1 MLNEV
6 LRETKSRLL
15 SGKSRLSRIYRGFL
29 SGNKILIIILF
40 STTII
45 IAQQAIPTGKELVK
59 KMSEI
64 MTQENSKATMTQTIT
79 TSSGKQR
86 TFEFEMFTAN
96 EGEKTL
102 MRYLK
107 PSAARGQAFL
117 MLNNADDIWTY
128 FPRTKRVRK
137 LASSSKNQKVQGSD
151 FSFEDMGSGDSWE
164 KEYNSNNLGSEK
176 YNKTDC
182 WKIESI
188 GIPEQNPSYPK
199 MEVYMRK
206 SDFYPIKID
215 YFDDNDFVEKIL
227 LMGDIKEIE
236 GVPTAMKMTMKNH
249 LEGTE
254 TVMQTLSI
262 TYEWEPPDNFFTER
276 TLKK

>member
-1 MLNEV
+1 M
-6 LRETKSRLL
+6 KQLL
-15 SGKSRLSRIYRGFL
+15 AIFLFIYG
-29 SGNKILIIILF
+29 IV
-40 STTII
+40 
-45 IAQQAIPTGKELVK
+45 IAQQTMPTGEQLVE
-59 KMSEI
+59 KMTAI
-64 MTQENSKATMTQTIT
+64 MTQENSMAIMTQTIT
-79 TSSGKQR
+79 TSSGQQR

-137 LASSSKNQKVQGSD
+137 LSSSSKNQKVQGSD
-151 FSFEDMGSGDSWE
+151 FSFEDMGSGDSW
-164 KEYNSNNLGSEK
+164 KEEYESTNLGSEK
-176 YNKTDC
+176 YDGTDC
-182 WKIESI
+182 WELESI

-199 MEVYMRK
+199 MVVLMRK

-215 YFDDNDFVEKIL
+215 YFAHDDYIEKTL
-227 LMGDIKEIE
+227 FMDNIKNIE

-249 LEGTE
+249 SEGTE
-254 TVMQTLSI
+254 TIMETLSI
-262 TYEWEPPDNFFTER
+262 TYEWEPPDSFFTER
-276 TLKK
+276 ELKK

>member
-1 MLNEV
+1 M
-6 LRETKSRLL
+6 KYLL
-15 SGKSRLSRIYRGFL
+15 G
-29 SGNKILIIILF
+29 IILA
-40 STTII
+40 SAYVI
-45 IAQQAIPTGKELVK
+45 IAQQVMPTGPELVE

-64 MTQENSKATMTQTIT
+64 MTQENSMAIMTQTIT
-79 TSSGKQR
+79 TSSGQQR

-117 MLNNADDIWTY
+117 MLNNADDIWIY

-137 LASSSKNQKVQGSD
+137 LSSSSKNQKVQGSD
-151 FSFEDMGSGDSWE
+151 FSFEDMGSGDSW
-164 KEYNSNNLGSEK
+164 KTEYNSENLGTEK
-176 YNKTDC
+176 YDGTDC
-182 WKIESI
+182 WKLESI

-199 MEVYMRK
+199 MEVLMRK

-215 YFDDNDFVEKIL
+215 YFDENDYAEKTL
-227 LMGDIKEIE
+227 LLSAIKEIE
-236 GVPTAMKMTMKNH
+236 GIPTAMQMTMKNH

-254 TVMQTLSI
+254 TTMQTLS
-262 TYEWEPPDNFFTER
+262 TSYSWEPPDNFFTER
-276 TLKK
+276 ELKK

>member
-1 MLNEV
+1 M
-6 LRETKSRLL
+6 KYLL
-15 SGKSRLSRIYRGFL
+15 G
-29 SGNKILIIILF
+29 IILAT
-40 STTII
+40 SYVI
-45 IAQQAIPTGKELVK
+45 IAQQATPTGQELVE

-64 MTQENSKATMTQTIT
+64 MTQENSTAIMTQTIT
-79 TSSGKQR
+79 TSSGQQR

-137 LASSSKNQKVQGSD
+137 LSSSSKNQKVQGSD
-151 FSFEDMGSGDSWE
+151 FSFEDMGSGDSW
-164 KEYNSNNLGSEK
+164 KEEYVSTNLGSEK
-176 YNKTDC
+176 YNNMDC
-182 WKIESI
+182 WKLESI

-199 MEVYMRK
+199 MEVLMRK
-206 SDFYPIKID
+206 VDYYPIKID
-215 YFDDNDFVEKIL
+215 YFDENDYAEKTL
-227 LMGDIKEIE
+227 LLSDIKDIE
-236 GVPTAMKMTMKNH
+236 GIPTAMKMTMKNH

-254 TVMQTLSI
+254 TTMQTIST
-262 TYEWEPPDNFFTER
+262 TYSWEPPDNFFSER
-276 TLKK
+276 ELKK

>member
-1 MLNEV
+1 MKN
-6 LRETKSRLL
+6 
-15 SGKSRLSRIYRGFL
+15 
-29 SGNKILIIILF
+29 IL
-40 STTII
+40 TII
-45 IAQQAIPTGKELVK
+45 IIMITIIIGQRAIPTGQELVE

-64 MTQENSKATMTQTIT
+64 MTQENSTAIMTQTIT

-137 LASSSKNQKVQGSD
+137 LSSSSKNQKVQGSD
-151 FSFEDMGSGDSWE
+151 FSFEDMGSGDSW
-164 KEYNSNNLGSEK
+164 KTEYISNNLGTEK
-176 YNKTDC
+176 YDGTDC
-182 WKIESI
+182 WKLESI
-188 GIPEQNPSYPK
+188 GIPDENPSYPK

-206 SDFYPIKID
+206 VDFYPIKID
-215 YFDDNDFVEKIL
+215 YFNENDFVEKTL
-227 LMGDIKEIE
+227 LMSDVKEIE
-236 GVPTAMKMTMKNH
+236 GVPTAMQMTMKNH

-254 TVMQTLSI
+254 TTMQTLS
-262 TYEWEPPDNFFTER
+262 TSYSWEPTANFFSER

>member
-1 MLNEV
+1 M
-6 LRETKSRLL
+6 K
-15 SGKSRLSRIYRGFL
+15 KFL
-29 SGNKILIIILF
+29 AIIMSIA
-40 STTII
+40 TTII
-45 IAQQAIPTGKELVK
+45 AQSAIPTGTELVE

-64 MTQENSKATMTQTIT
+64 MTQENSTAIMTQTIT

-86 TFEFEMFTAN
+86 TFEFEMFTSG

-137 LASSSKNQKVQGSD
+137 LSSSSKNQKVQGSD
-151 FSFEDMGSGDSWE
+151 FSFEDMGSGDSW
-164 KEYNSNNLGSEK
+164 KTEYNSTNLGSEK
-176 YNKTDC
+176 YDGTDC
-182 WKIESI
+182 WKLESI
-188 GIPEQNPSYPK
+188 GIPEENPSYSK
-199 MEVYMRK
+199 MGVYMRK
-206 SDFYPIKID
+206 ADFYPIKIN
-215 YFDDNDFVEKIL
+215 YFDENDFIEKTL
-227 LMGDIKEIE
+227 LMSDIKEIE

-254 TVMQTLSI
+254 TTMQTLFT
-262 TYEWEPPDNFFTER
+262 TYSWQPPENFFTER
-276 TLKK
+276 ELKK

>member
-1 MLNEV
+1 M
-6 LRETKSRLL
+6 TQKYFY
-15 SGKSRLSRIYRGFL
+15 IQ
-29 SGNKILIIILF
+29 IIMVFTGLVF
-40 STTII
+40 
-45 IAQQAIPTGKELVK
+45 AQGAIPSGQELVE
-59 KMSEI
+59 KMTEL

-79 TSSGKQR
+79 TSSGKKR
-86 TFEFEMFTAN
+86 TFEFEMFTTN

-137 LASSSKNQKVQGSD
+137 LSSSSKNQKVQGSD
-151 FSFEDMGSGDSWE
+151 FSFEDMGSGDSWN
-164 KEYNSNNLGSEK
+164 KEYISNNLGSVK

-182 WKIESI
+182 WKLESI

-199 MEVYMRK
+199 MVVIMRK

-215 YFDDNDFVEKIL
+215 YFDKNDFVEKTLFLDNIE
-227 LMGDIKEIE
+227 EIE
-236 GVPTAMKMTMKNH
+236 GVPTAMQMTMKNH
-249 LEGTE
+249 FKGTE
-254 TVMQTLSI
+254 TVMETLSI
-262 TYEWEPPDNFFTER
+262 TYDWEPPVNFFTER
-276 TLKK
+276 ELKK

>member
-1 MLNEV
+1 MKN
-6 LRETKSRLL
+6 
-15 SGKSRLSRIYRGFL
+15 
-29 SGNKILIIILF
+29 ILTIILVL
-40 STTII
+40 STAIF
-45 IAQQAIPTGKELVK
+45 AQQAIPTGQELVE

-64 MTQENSKATMTQTIT
+64 MTQENSTAIMTQTIT

-86 TFEFEMFTAN
+86 TFEFEMFTSG

-117 MLNNADDIWTY
+117 MLNNAEDIWTY

-137 LASSSKNQKVQGSD
+137 LSSSSKNQKVQGSD

-164 KEYNSNNLGSEK
+164 TEYSSSNLGSEK
-176 YNKTDC
+176 YDGTDC
-182 WKIESI
+182 WKLESI
-188 GIPEQNPSYPK
+188 GIPDENPSYPK

-206 SDFYPIKID
+206 VDFYPIKID
-215 YFDDNDFVEKIL
+215 YFDENDFVEKTL
-227 LMGDIKEIE
+227 LMSDIKEIE
-236 GVPTAMKMTMKNH
+236 GVPTAMQMTMKNH

-254 TVMQTLSI
+254 TIMETLSI
-262 TYEWEPPDNFFTER
+262 TYDWEPPKNFFTER
-276 TLKK
+276 ELKK

>member
-1 MLNEV
+1 M
-6 LRETKSRLL
+6 KHLL
-15 SGKSRLSRIYRGFL
+15 GAIFV
-29 SGNKILIIILF
+29 
-40 STTII
+40 TATVI
-45 IAQQAIPTGKELVK
+45 IAQQEMPTGAELVK

-64 MTQENSKATMTQTIT
+64 MTQENSTAIMTQTIT
-79 TSSGKQR
+79 TSSGQQR

-137 LASSSKNQKVQGSD
+137 LSSSSKNQKVQGSD
-151 FSFEDMGSGDSWE
+151 FSFEDMGSGDSW
-164 KEYNSNNLGSEK
+164 KEEYVSTNLGSEK
-176 YNKTDC
+176 YDDTDC
-182 WKIESI
+182 WKLESI
-188 GIPEQNPSYPK
+188 GIPKQNPSYPK
-199 MEVYMRK
+199 MVVLMRK
-206 SDFYPIKID
+206 ADFYPIKID
-215 YFDDNDFVEKIL
+215 YFEDNDYVEKTLFMDNINN
-227 LMGDIKEIE
+227 IE

-249 LEGTE
+249 SEGTE
-254 TVMQTLSI
+254 TTMQTLLI

-276 TLKK
+276 ELKK

>member
-1 MLNEV
+1 M
-6 LRETKSRLL
+6 KHLL
-15 SGKSRLSRIYRGFL
+15 GAIFV
-29 SGNKILIIILF
+29 
-40 STTII
+40 TATVI
-45 IAQQAIPTGKELVK
+45 IAQQEIPTGAELVE

-64 MTQENSKATMTQTIT
+64 MTQENSTAIMTQTIT
-79 TSSGKQR
+79 TSSGQQR

-137 LASSSKNQKVQGSD
+137 LSSSSKNQKVQGSD
-151 FSFEDMGSGDSWE
+151 FSFEDMGSGDSW
-164 KEYNSNNLGSEK
+164 KEEYISTNLGTEK
-176 YNKTDC
+176 YNDTDC
-182 WKIESI
+182 WKLESV
-188 GIPEQNPSYPK
+188 GIPEKNPSYPK
-199 MEVYMRK
+199 MVVFMRK

-215 YFDDNDFVEKIL
+215 YFEDNDYVEKTLFMDNINN
-227 LMGDIKEIE
+227 IE

-249 LEGTE
+249 SEGTE
-254 TVMQTLSI
+254 TTMQTLLI

-276 TLKK
+276 ELKK

>member
-6 LRETKSRLL
+6 
-15 SGKSRLSRIYRGFL
+15 KSRLSRIYRGFL
-29 SGNKILIIILF
+29 SGNKHLIIILF
-40 STTII
+40 SASAIF
-45 IAQQAIPTGKELVK
+45 AQQALPSGQELVE
-59 KMSEI
+59 KMTAI

-137 LASSSKNQKVQGSD
+137 LSSSSKNQKVQGSD

-176 YNKTDC
+176 YDRTDC
-182 WKIESI
+182 WKLESI

-199 MEVYMRK
+199 MEVLIRK
-206 SDFYPIKID
+206 SDFYPLKID
-215 YFDDNDFVEKIL
+215 YFDEDDYVEKTL
-227 LMGDIKEIE
+227 LLDDIKEIE
-236 GVPTAMKMTMKNH
+236 GVPTAMKMIMKNH
-249 LEGTE
+249 SKGTE
-254 TVMQTLSI
+254 TIMQTLTI
-262 TYEWEPPDNFFTER
+262 TYAWEPPDNFFSER

>member
-1 MLNEV
+1 MKNILAITLV
-6 LRETKSRLL
+6 LATVV
-15 SGKSRLSRIYRGFL
+15 
-29 SGNKILIIILF
+29 
-40 STTII
+40 
-45 IAQQAIPTGKELVK
+45 IAQEAIPTGQELVK

-64 MTQENSKATMTQTIT
+64 MTQENSTAIMTQTIT

-86 TFEFEMFTAN
+86 TFEFEMFTTG

-137 LASSSKNQKVQGSD
+137 LSSSSKNQKVQGSD
-151 FSFEDMGSGDSWE
+151 FSFEDMGSGDSWK
-164 KEYNSNNLGSEK
+164 KEYVSENLGTEK
-176 YNKTDC
+176 FDGTDC
-182 WKIESI
+182 WKLQSI
-188 GIPEQNPSYPK
+188 GIPEQDPSYPK

-206 SDFYPIKID
+206 TDFYPIKIN
-215 YFDDNDFVEKIL
+215 YFDESDFIEKTL
-227 LMGDIKEIE
+227 LMSEIKEIE
-236 GVPTAMKMTMKNH
+236 GVPTAMQMTMENH

-254 TVMQTLSI
+254 TTMQTLST
-262 TYEWEPPDNFFTER
+262 TYSWEPPVNFFTER
-276 TLKK
+276 ELKK

>member
-1 MLNEV
+1 MKYL
-6 LRETKSRLL
+6 LRV
-15 SGKSRLSRIYRGFL
+15 
-29 SGNKILIIILF
+29 ILV
-40 STTII
+40 TATVI
-45 IAQQAIPTGKELVK
+45 IAQQAIPTGQELVE

-64 MTQENSKATMTQTIT
+64 MTQENSTAIMTQTIT
-79 TSSGKQR
+79 TSSGQQR
-86 TFEFEMFTAN
+86 TFEFEMFTAD

-137 LASSSKNQKVQGSD
+137 LSSSSKNQKVQGSD

-176 YNKTDC
+176 YEKVEC
-182 WKIESI
+182 WKLESI

-199 MEVYMRK
+199 MEVLIRK

-215 YFDDNDFVEKIL
+215 YFDDNDYIEKTL
-227 LMGDIKEIE
+227 LMDDIKEIE
-236 GVPTAMKMTMKNH
+236 GVPTAMKTASA
-249 LEGTE
+249 LWP
-254 TVMQTLSI
+254 L
-262 TYEWEPPDNFFTER
+262 
-276 TLKK
+276 

>member
-1 MLNEV
+1 MKNILAITLV
-6 LRETKSRLL
+6 LATVV
-15 SGKSRLSRIYRGFL
+15 
-29 SGNKILIIILF
+29 
-40 STTII
+40 
-45 IAQQAIPTGKELVK
+45 IAQEAIPTGQELVK

-64 MTQENSKATMTQTIT
+64 MTQENSTAIMTQTIT

-137 LASSSKNQKVQGSD
+137 LSSSSKNQKVQGSD
-151 FSFEDMGSGDSWE
+151 FSFEDMGSGDSW
-164 KEYNSNNLGSEK
+164 KEEYVSENLGTEK
-176 YNKTDC
+176 FDGTDC
-182 WKIESI
+182 WKLQSI
-188 GIPEQNPSYPK
+188 GIPEQDPSYPK

-206 SDFYPIKID
+206 TDFYPIKIN
-215 YFDDNDFVEKIL
+215 YFDESDFIEKTL
-227 LMGDIKEIE
+227 LMSEIKEIE
-236 GVPTAMKMTMKNH
+236 GVPTAMQMTMENH

-254 TVMQTLSI
+254 TTMQTLST
-262 TYEWEPPDNFFTER
+262 TYSWEPPVNFFTER
-276 TLKK
+276 ELKK

>member
-1 MLNEV
+1 M
-6 LRETKSRLL
+6 KYLL
-15 SGKSRLSRIYRGFL
+15 LVTL
-29 SGNKILIIILF
+29 V
-40 STTII
+40 TATVI
-45 IAQQAIPTGKELVK
+45 IAQQAMPTGAELVE
-59 KMSEI
+59 KMTEI
-64 MTQENSKATMTQTIT
+64 MTQENSTAIMTQTIT

-86 TFEFEMFTAN
+86 IFEFEMFTAN

-128 FPRTKRVRK
+128 FSRTKRVRK
-137 LASSSKNQKVQGSD
+137 LSSSSKNQKVQGSD
-151 FSFEDMGSGDSWE
+151 FSFEDMGSGDSWRE
-164 KEYNSNNLGSEK
+164 EYVSTNLGTEK
-176 YNKTDC
+176 YDGTDC
-182 WKIESI
+182 WKLESI

-199 MEVYMRK
+199 MEVLMRM

-215 YFDDNDFVEKIL
+215 YFDDNDFVEKTL
-227 LMGDIKEIE
+227 LMDDIKEIE
-236 GVPTAMKMTMKNH
+236 GVPTAMQMTMKNH

-254 TVMQTLSI
+254 TTMQTLSI
-262 TYEWEPPDNFFTER
+262 TYAWEPPVNFFSER